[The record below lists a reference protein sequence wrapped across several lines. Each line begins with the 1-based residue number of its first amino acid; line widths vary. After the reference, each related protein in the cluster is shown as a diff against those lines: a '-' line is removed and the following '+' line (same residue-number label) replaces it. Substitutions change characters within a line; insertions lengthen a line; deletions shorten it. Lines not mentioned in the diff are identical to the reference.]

1 MSGLLYSNGGKR
13 CIGWSNSLPSL
24 APTITSL
31 SAYLSIFNYQSIIT
45 IFGTN
50 FRTYSIVRFGTYS
63 LPISFFNTNQIS
75 FYVPQN
81 AAPGI
86 YSVQVVNDTFA
97 SNSVSFDITNIN
109 GPQGSTGATGAIG
122 PQGLPGGDTGATG
135 ATGSIGATG
144 PIGPI
149 GPIGST
155 GANGATGA
163 TGSTGATGPI
173 GPIGPIGSTGAIGAN
188 GATGVTGPTGP
199 PGSSNWVYN
208 SGSNTLSPDSALGS
222 NIIVSAYQFTSSS
235 DYRLK
240 EIVKPLNLND
250 FTVDNLKP
258 YYFQFKYNGKQSIG
272 LIAHELQEEFPFL
285 VEGQKDGD
293 KIQSVNYSGLIGIL
307 IKEIQELKKRVN
319 QLENK

>member
-109 GPQGSTGATGAIG
+109 GPQGATGATGAIG
-122 PQGLPGGDTGATG
+122 PQGLPGGDTGAT
-135 ATGSIGATG
+135 
-144 PIGPI
+144 
-149 GPIGST
+149 
-155 GANGATGA
+155 
-163 TGSTGATGPI
+163 
-173 GPIGPIGSTGAIGAN
+173 

-258 YYFQFKYNGKQSIG
+258 YYFQFKDNGKQSIG

>member
-50 FRTYSIVRFGTYS
+50 FRTYSLVRFGTYS
-63 LPISFFNTNQIS
+63 LPISFFSTNQIS

-109 GPQGSTGATGAIG
+109 GPQGAVGPQGAIG
-122 PQGLPGGDTGATG
+122 PQGSPGGVTGATG
-135 ATGSIGATG
+135 VTGPTG

-149 GPIGST
+149 GPIGP
-155 GANGATGA
+155 
-163 TGSTGATGPI
+163 TGPA
-173 GPIGPIGSTGAIGAN
+173 GSTGAIGI
-188 GATGVTGPTGP
+188 TGPTGP

-208 SGSNTLSPDSALGS
+208 AGSNTLTPDPSLGS

-240 EIVKPLNLND
+240 EIVKPLHLYD
-250 FTVDNLKP
+250 FSVDNLKP
-258 YYFQFKYNGKQSIG
+258 YYFQFKDNGKESIG
-272 LIAHELQEEFPFL
+272 LIAHELQEHFPFL